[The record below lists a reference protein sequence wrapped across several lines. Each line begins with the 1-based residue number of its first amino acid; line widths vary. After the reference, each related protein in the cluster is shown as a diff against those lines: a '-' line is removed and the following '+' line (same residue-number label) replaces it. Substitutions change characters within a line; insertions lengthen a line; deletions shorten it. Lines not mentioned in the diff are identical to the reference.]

1 MNNVHLCPRKAM
13 ITSLSLSRDTH
24 ILVQSTRATACR
36 LCVYRGRA
44 FGPPPFA
51 VLWRPLGLLSLR
63 VRRSDKNPPASGLG
77 NARARA
83 HSQPPP
89 AIAWAAPQ
97 QARQNLLSAC
107 EDAAHGPYTSQLNKA
122 WWRSGVQQT
131 AEGGSEA
138 GSRACQF
145 ASRQNL
151 RMV

>member
-1 MNNVHLCPRKAM
+1 MIASEHCPPVSAESHDHKPVVESWHTYSGPVIQAR
-13 ITSLSLSRDTH
+13 RP
-24 ILVQSTRATACR
+24 LVASASTAA
-36 LCVYRGRA
+36 GPS
-44 FGPPPFA
+44 GPPPFA

-83 HSQPPP
+83 HRLPPP

-97 QARQNLLSAC
+97 QARQDLLSAC

-131 AEGGSEA
+131 A

-151 RMV
+151 RIV